1 MVVYSSGTGHGTETD
16 PLILSDDEEM
26 VDTVVPQI
34 PEGHL
39 TTEALMECDDYEAD
53 SEPETDDWMID
64 PSTEDEEEDEDDFWM
79 LVEDIDGPELEPQL
93 EEPQDDMLDD
103 EIEDSGLLDDWM
115 DDISS
120 EDEVIWEM
128 GTPIPMIESPAPEM
142 IEDLGIEQ
150 IEEFVPIPW
159 IHDGPQWQPPGW
171 DQFEG
176 NGFIGDDF
184 DDDEAEEIDSDID
197 DLPDFLDIDGP
208 SSDDGKE

>member
-1 MVVYSSGTGHGTETD
+1 
-16 PLILSDDEEM
+16 
-26 VDTVVPQI
+26 
-34 PEGHL
+34 
-39 TTEALMECDDYEAD
+39 
-53 SEPETDDWMID
+53 
-64 PSTEDEEEDEDDFWM
+64 
-79 LVEDIDGPELEPQL
+79 
-93 EEPQDDMLDD
+93 
-103 EIEDSGLLDDWM
+103 M

-159 IHDGPQWQPPGW
+159 IHDGSQWQPPGW

-176 NGFIGDDF
+176 NRFIGDDF
-184 DDDEAEEIDSDID
+184 GDDEAEEIDSDID
-197 DLPDFLDIDGP
+197 DLPDFLDIDRP